1 MKKIMILAASAA
13 MLIGATAC
21 SEKNNS
27 APVGQNEKL
36 VYTGVLPAA
45 DVEGI
50 RYTLTLDYD
59 QDDNNMK
66 GDFDLVET
74 YFSTD
79 SVAPMGVKDFL
90 SVRSE
95 GDFVVETKEGK
106 KYLKLV
112 ADPKESDSKA
122 DKAPVYFLAE
132 SDSTLV
138 LVNNELEKPTAPGL
152 NYTLKLTNK

>member
-1 MKKIMILAASAA
+1 MKKFMILAASAA

-90 SVRSE
+90 
-95 GDFVVETKEGK
+95 
-106 KYLKLV
+106 
-112 ADPKESDSKA
+112 
-122 DKAPVYFLAE
+122 
-132 SDSTLV
+132 
-138 LVNNELEKPTAPGL
+138 
-152 NYTLKLTNK
+152 